1 MIERRKLLLAGAG
14 VAGIGALGVAGFELA
29 PRRLRARFGLVA
41 DPYIPDAPEG
51 HVTLTTI
58 ASSAMGT
65 DVDLF
70 TAVPAG
76 HGDGRG
82 LPVVVIL
89 HGASASA
96 SALRDF
102 GLARFLTAAVEQG
115 TPPFVLAG
123 TDDGPAGWVPAG
135 DADPQGMLLDE
146 LPDWLSQEGF
156 DADRRAVWGWSRGGH
171 GALRLAQLAPTWGRA
186 VAMFSPAI
194 SAEDADAADL
204 AALADVPLG
213 IWCGEDDSF
222 IEPVRQL
229 VDALP
234 VAPEQL
240 TYGAGG
246 HTREYW
252 NDHTLDAFAWLAG
265 HL

>member
-1 MIERRKLLLAGAG
+1 
-14 VAGIGALGVAGFELA
+14 
-29 PRRLRARFGLVA
+29 
-41 DPYIPDAPEG
+41 
-51 HVTLTTI
+51 
-58 ASSAMGT
+58 
-65 DVDLF
+65 
-70 TAVPAG
+70 
-76 HGDGRG
+76 
-82 LPVVVIL
+82 
-89 HGASASA
+89 
-96 SALRDF
+96 
-102 GLARFLTAAVEQG
+102 
-115 TPPFVLAG
+115 
-123 TDDGPAGWVPAG
+123 
-135 DADPQGMLLDE
+135 
-146 LPDWLSQEGF
+146 
-156 DADRRAVWGWSRGGH
+156 
-171 GALRLAQLAPTWGRA
+171 
-186 VAMFSPAI
+186 MFSPAI

-252 NDHTLDAFAWLAG
+252 NNHTLDAFAWLAG